1 MNRLDITEAYKWWD
15 VLRDGNQLT
24 EIRLISNDGKTA
36 SGIFDDID
44 TLINAITPFTND
56 WNIYYTMN
64 RLPDDVKG
72 LPQYNKIIVR
82 PKQTCNDNTIT
93 VRDYICVDLDS
104 VRLSG
109 TNATDEQV
117 EHTKKTA
124 NALYKYLINVGFNP
138 PVVVFSGN
146 GVHIY
151 LRCAMLNNEKN
162 TKIVK
167 RFLQALSM
175 MFTDEHTDVDTA
187 VFNPARIMRLPSSYS
202 CKGNRLD
209 ETRPQRLCR
218 FVKIPQEIKVNDI
231 AYFEKV
237 AELYPEEETRP
248 SASNNYSSDKFDLES
263 FIAKYNIEIDKV
275 QKVAGGTKYLLKACP
290 WNPDHRSPDSM
301 LFQRDNG
308 AVSFFCYHSSCQDKH
323 WSDFRKLYEPD
334 YQNKKDYIPSARFK
348 YAQQKVFEPIK
359 KTDDKG
365 EVWVKMSDI
374 KKPSL
379 DVSDYIPSGIEQID
393 KLIIGFKRKQ
403 VSLWSGYRGCGKSSL
418 LNMLILNAAQNGYK
432 TALWT
437 GELDGSEVKQ
447 WLYLQAAGKSYNK
460 KSQFTDFYYTPDNV
474 CDKIDHWIDKYLFL
488 FNNEYGENYKQ
499 LEHEIRKLKHEQD
512 IDVVMLDSLMVLDYD
527 DLDGDRNEKQKNL
540 MRMITKLAKE
550 LNIHIHMVCHPNKS
564 GTFLRVNNISG
575 SGHIPDYAQ
584 YIFICHRLGL
594 DFTKN
599 AQDFLSPMT
608 ISEIMDSRCSN
619 CIEICKCRDKGS
631 AVDKFIKLHFEMES
645 NRLKNSIAEHIV
657 YNWEE
662 DATQPT
668 FYEEQSVHSQVI
680 DPYPFGGVI
689 ENVPF

>member
-1 MNRLDITEAYKWWD
+1 MNTSRLDLAEAYKWWD

-36 SGIFDDID
+36 SGIFDNID
-44 TLINAITPFTND
+44 VLINAITPFTDD

-82 PKQTCNDNTIT
+82 PKQTCNDNTI
-93 VRDYICVDLDS
+93 VARDYVCVDLDS

-109 TNATDEQV
+109 TNATDEQI
-117 EHTKKTA
+117 EFTKKTA
-124 NALYKYLINVGFNP
+124 NALYKYLIDVGFNP
-138 PVVVFSGN
+138 PIVVFSGN

-151 LRCAMLNNEKN
+151 IRCAMLNNEKN
-162 TKIVK
+162 TKLVK
-167 RFLQALSM
+167 RFLHALAM
-175 MFTDEHTDVDTA
+175 MFTDEYTDVDTA
-187 VFNPARIMRLPSSYS
+187 VFNAARIMRLPSSFS

-209 ETRPQRLCR
+209 KTRPQRLCK
-218 FVKIPQEIKVNDI
+218 FVKIPQEIKINDT

-237 AELYPEEETRP
+237 AELYPEENTRP
-248 SASNNYSSDKFDLES
+248 NASNNYSSDKFDLAT
-263 FIAKYNIEIDKV
+263 FISKYNIEVDKI
-275 QKVAGGTKYLLKACP
+275 QKVAGGIKYLLKACP

-323 WSDFRKLYEPD
+323 WADFRKLYEPD
-334 YQNKKDYIPSARFK
+334 YQKNTSFIPNNRYK

-359 KTDDKG
+359 KTDEKG

-374 KKPSL
+374 KRPRL

-403 VSLWSGYRGCGKSSL
+403 VSLWSGYRGCGKSSI
-418 LNMLILNAAQNGYK
+418 LNMLILNAAQQGYK

-447 WLYLQAAGKSYNK
+447 WLYLQAAGKTFNK
-460 KSQFTDFYYTPDNV
+460 KSQFTDFYYTPDSI
-474 CDKIDHWIDKYLFL
+474 CDKIDPWIDKYLFL

-499 LEHEIRKLKHEQD
+499 LEYEIRTLKKEQD

-599 AQDFLSPMT
+599 AQDFLSPIT
-608 ISEIMDSRCSN
+608 ISEITDSRCSN

-645 NRLKNSIAEHIV
+645 NRLKNSIAEHIIYGWQEEPTQV
-657 YNWEE
+657 HIEYNESSE
-662 DATQPT
+662 SEPIEPFDA
-668 FYEEQSVHSQVI
+668 FEGEA
-680 DPYPFGGVI
+680 PF
-689 ENVPF
+689 

>member
-1 MNRLDITEAYKWWD
+1 MNTSRLDLAEAYKWWD

-36 SGIFDDID
+36 SGIFDNID
-44 TLINAITPFTND
+44 VLINAITPFTDD

-82 PKQTCNDNTIT
+82 PKQTCNDNT
-93 VRDYICVDLDS
+93 VVARDYVCVDLDS

-109 TNATDEQV
+109 TNATDEQI
-117 EHTKKTA
+117 EFTKKTA
-124 NALYKYLINVGFNP
+124 NALYKYLIDVGFNP
-138 PVVVFSGN
+138 PIVVFSGN

-151 LRCAMLNNEKN
+151 IRCAMLNNEKN
-162 TKIVK
+162 TKLVK
-167 RFLQALSM
+167 RFLHALAM
-175 MFTDEHTDVDTA
+175 MFTDEYTDVDTA
-187 VFNPARIMRLPSSYS
+187 VFNAARIMRLPSSFS

-209 ETRPQRLCR
+209 KTRPQRLCK
-218 FVKIPQEIKVNDI
+218 FVKIPQEIKINDT

-237 AELYPEEETRP
+237 AELYPEENTRP
-248 SASNNYSSDKFDLES
+248 NASNNYSSDKFDLAT
-263 FIAKYNIEIDKV
+263 FISKYNIEVDKI

-323 WSDFRKLYEPD
+323 WADFRKLYEPD
-334 YQNKKDYIPSARFK
+334 YQKNTSFIPNNRYK
-348 YAQQKVFEPIK
+348 YAQQKIFEPIK
-359 KTDDKG
+359 KTDEKG

-374 KKPSL
+374 KRPRL

-403 VSLWSGYRGCGKSSL
+403 VSLWSGYRGCGKSSI
-418 LNMLILNAAQNGYK
+418 LNMLILNAAQQGYK

-447 WLYLQAAGKSYNK
+447 WLYLQAAGKTFNK
-460 KSQFTDFYYTPDNV
+460 KSQFTDFYYTPDSI
-474 CDKIDHWIDKYLFL
+474 CDKIDPWIDKYLFL

-499 LEHEIRKLKHEQD
+499 LEYEIRTLKKEQD

-599 AQDFLSPMT
+599 AQDFLSPIT
-608 ISEIMDSRCSN
+608 ISEITDSRCSN

-657 YNWEE
+657 YGWQEE
-662 DATQPT
+662 PTQVRIEYNESSESEPIEPFDA
-668 FYEEQSVHSQVI
+668 FEGEA
-680 DPYPFGGVI
+680 PF
-689 ENVPF
+689 

>member
-1 MNRLDITEAYKWWD
+1 MNTSRLDLAEAYKWWD

-36 SGIFDDID
+36 SGIFDNID
-44 TLINAITPFTND
+44 VLINAITPFTDD

-82 PKQTCNDNTIT
+82 PKQTCNDNT
-93 VRDYICVDLDS
+93 VVARDYVCVDLDS

-109 TNATDEQV
+109 TNATDEQI
-117 EHTKKTA
+117 EFTKKTA
-124 NALYKYLINVGFNP
+124 NALYKYLIDVGFNP
-138 PVVVFSGN
+138 PIVVFSGN

-151 LRCAMLNNEKN
+151 IRCAMLNNEKN
-162 TKIVK
+162 TKLVK
-167 RFLQALSM
+167 RFLHALAM
-175 MFTDEHTDVDTA
+175 MFTDEYTDVDTA
-187 VFNPARIMRLPSSYS
+187 VFNAARIMRLPSSFS

-209 ETRPQRLCR
+209 KTRPQRLCK
-218 FVKIPQEIKVNDI
+218 FVKIPQEIKINDT

-237 AELYPEEETRP
+237 AELYPEENTRP
-248 SASNNYSSDKFDLES
+248 NASNNYSSDKFDLAT
-263 FIAKYNIEIDKV
+263 FISKYNIEVDKI
-275 QKVAGGTKYLLKACP
+275 QKVAGGIKYLLKACP

-323 WSDFRKLYEPD
+323 WVDFRKLYEPD
-334 YQNKKDYIPSARFK
+334 YQKNTSFIPNNRYK

-359 KTDDKG
+359 KTDEKG

-374 KKPSL
+374 KRPRL

-403 VSLWSGYRGCGKSSL
+403 VSLWSGYRGCGKSSI
-418 LNMLILNAAQNGYK
+418 LNMLILNAAQQGYK

-447 WLYLQAAGKSYNK
+447 WLYLQAAGKTFNK
-460 KSQFTDFYYTPDNV
+460 KSQFTDFYYTPDSI
-474 CDKIDHWIDKYLFL
+474 CDKIDPWIDKYLFL

-499 LEHEIRKLKHEQD
+499 LEYEIRTLKKEQD

-599 AQDFLSPMT
+599 AQDFLSPIT
-608 ISEIMDSRCSN
+608 ISEITDSRCSN

-645 NRLKNSIAEHIV
+645 NRLKNSIAEHIIYGWQEEPTQV
-657 YNWEE
+657 HIKYNESSKSE
-662 DATQPT
+662 SIEPFEPFDGDA
-668 FYEEQSVHSQVI
+668 
-680 DPYPFGGVI
+680 PF
-689 ENVPF
+689 